1 MDTLNEF
8 LMEIEPEFVD
18 GLDVYEKLLMIDSD
32 RNLMEYQAELAAFS
46 IPFSYLIEDSDFSIT
61 RYEYEYNQILT
72 NSFFHDFLIYWQT
85 RLKQTKNPILK
96 FTYAK
101 LLWEFRKELEGVII
115 EDVMKDIIKSA
126 VEISDVCSSV
136 MNLHQVMTYL
146 SNALYIALCTK
157 KDKLIRDVVDQ
168 VMIYCGRTDLINHN
182 CTWFPVFF
190 RLLKNRRSLSLSDLE
205 INQIVEFLESVM
217 SVLFY
222 PQDIIRIAEGL
233 AAYYEQNQDRE
244 TVYKILDLAYDCTG
258 KTITSGIGMA
268 GIYTHLHDLAQKYA
282 YKDLVTRIIKK
293 MDHIGQM
300 IKGEMQLHKIEYPK
314 NVQDAMKSWQNT
326 IRASIPELIKNHG
339 FIQVLVD
346 LSLIKIPDIR
356 DLYTNQRRPR
366 SILESIGVSECY
378 VDDDGIPIT
387 TNMIQLDDTAKMIKW
402 FIHDYFHFEIS
413 SFTFIM
419 HELFSHYSGS
429 KQDIL
434 ELVQNSTNLTKKT
447 KEIVSNG
454 ISVFFEGNY
463 CAAVHLLVPQF
474 EDILRSFI
482 SSLGGIIRKKNHFT
496 GGYDRINL
504 DEALNSED
512 IKRVFNDST
521 ILYMKSILSHRQGL
535 NLRNNLCHGLIK
547 TCNYSTAIIVIQLAV
562 LLTVLDINVKNN
574 GDSACENKHSKS
586 EGNND

>member
-1 MDTLNEF
+1 M
-8 LMEIEPEFVD
+8 VD
-18 GLDVYEKLLMIDSD
+18 L
-32 RNLMEYQAELAAFS
+32 
-46 IPFSYLIEDSDFSIT
+46 
-61 RYEYEYNQILT
+61 
-72 NSFFHDFLIYWQT
+72 
-85 RLKQTKNPILK
+85 
-96 FTYAK
+96 
-101 LLWEFRKELEGVII
+101 
-115 EDVMKDIIKSA
+115 
-126 VEISDVCSSV
+126 
-136 MNLHQVMTYL
+136 
-146 SNALYIALCTK
+146 
-157 KDKLIRDVVDQ
+157 KLINDKCVWYP
-168 VMIYCGRTDLINHN
+168 I
-182 CTWFPVFF
+182 FF
-190 RLLKNRRSLSLSDLE
+190 RLLSNRKQLCLSEDDLK
-205 INQIVEFLESVM
+205 QITTFLESVI

-222 PQDIIRIAEGL
+222 PQDIIRIAEVL
-233 AAYYEQNQDRE
+233 ASYYQSNQDRE
-244 TVYKILDLAYDCTG
+244 SVYKIIDLAFDCTG

-314 NVQDAMKSWQNT
+314 NVQDAIESWQNT
-326 IRASIPELIKNHG
+326 IRASIPNLIQKHG
-339 FIQVLVD
+339 FIQVLVI
-346 LSLIKIPDIR
+346 LSFTKIPDIR
-356 DLYTNQRRPR
+356 DLYTNIRNPSPILD
-366 SILESIGVSECY
+366 SITEFN

-387 TNMIQLDDTAKMIKW
+387 TNMVKLDDTAKMIKW

-454 ISVFFEGNY
+454 ISEFLEGNY
-463 CAAVHLLVPQF
+463 SAAVHLLVPQF
-474 EDILRSFI
+474 EDILRSII
-482 SSLGGIIRKKNHFT
+482 SFLGGIIRKKNHFT

-562 LLTVLDINVKNN
+562 LLTALDINVKTN
-574 GDSACENKHSKS
+574 GDSACDNKHSKS

>member
-1 MDTLNEF
+1 MDILNSF
-8 LMEIEPEFVD
+8 LKEIESELMD
-18 GLDVYEKLLMIDSD
+18 GLDIYEKLLMMDCD
-32 RNLMEYQAELAAFS
+32 RNLMEYQSELAAFS
-46 IPFSYLIEDSDFSIT
+46 IPFSYLIEDSDFSIS
-61 RYEYEYNQILT
+61 EYEYNRISEMKMFPDFILYWDNRRKHTT
-72 NSFFHDFLIYWQT
+72 NPVF
-85 RLKQTKNPILK
+85 R
-96 FTYAK
+96 FTYSR
-101 LLWEFRKELEGVII
+101 LLWEFRKEPHVSISV
-115 EDVMKDIIKSA
+115 EDVMDDIVSSA
-126 VEISDVCSSV
+126 VKISDVGSSV

-182 CTWFPVFF
+182 CVWFPVFF
-190 RLLKNRRSLSLSDLE
+190 RLLKKRRSLSLSDLE

-222 PQDIIRIAEGL
+222 PQDIIRIAEVL
-233 AAYYEQNQDRE
+233 AAYYEQHKDRE
-244 TVYKILDLAYDCTG
+244 TVYKILDLANNCTG

-268 GIYTHLHDLAQKYA
+268 GIYTQLHDLAQKYA
-282 YKDLVTRIIKK
+282 YKDLVTRIIKN

-300 IKGEMQLHKIEYPK
+300 IKGEMQLHKIKYPT
-314 NVQDAMKSWQNT
+314 NVQDAIESWQNT
-326 IRASIPELIKNHG
+326 IRASIPNLIQKHG
-339 FIQVLVD
+339 FIQVLVI
-346 LSLIKIPDIR
+346 LSFTKIPDIR
-356 DLYTNQRRPR
+356 DLYTNIRNPSPILD
-366 SILESIGVSECY
+366 SITEFN

-387 TNMIQLDDTAKMIKW
+387 TNMVKLDDTAKMIKW

-454 ISVFFEGNY
+454 ISEFLEGNY
-463 CAAVHLLVPQF
+463 SAAVHLLVPQF
-474 EDILRSFI
+474 EDILRSII
-482 SSLGGIIRKKNHFT
+482 SFLGGIIRKKNHFT

-562 LLTVLDINVKNN
+562 LLTALDINVKTN
-574 GDSACENKHSKS
+574 GDSACDNKHSKS

>member
-1 MDTLNEF
+1 MEQLCDLIKILESD
-8 LMEIEPEFVD
+8 LMD
-18 GLDVYEKLLMIDSD
+18 GLDIYEKLLAYTGDKST
-32 RNLMEYQAELAAFS
+32 MEYQAETAAFS
-46 IPFSYLIEDSDFSIT
+46 IPYCYLIEASDFSIS
-61 RYEYEYNQILT
+61 EHEYNHISEMKMFPDFILYWDNRRKHTT
-72 NSFFHDFLIYWQT
+72 NPVF
-85 RLKQTKNPILK
+85 R
-96 FTYAK
+96 FTYSR
-101 LLWEFRKELEGVII
+101 LLWEFRKEPHVSISV
-115 EDVMKDIIKSA
+115 EDVMDDIVSSA
-126 VEISDVCSSV
+126 IEISKVSGSIT
-136 MNLHQVMTYL
+136 NLHQTMTYL
-146 SNALYIALCTK
+146 SNALCIAMCSRNENLLK
-157 KDKLIRDVVDQ
+157 PVVNQ
-168 VMIYCGRTDLINHN
+168 IMSYCGRPELINDK
-182 CTWFPVFF
+182 CVWYPIFF
-190 RLLKNRRSLSLSDLE
+190 RLLSNRKQLCLSEDDLK
-205 INQIVEFLESVM
+205 QITTFLECVI

-222 PQDIIRIAEGL
+222 PQDIIRIAEVL
-233 AAYYEQNQDRE
+233 ASYYQSNQDRE
-244 TVYKILDLAYDCTG
+244 SVYKIIDLAFDCTG

-314 NVQDAMKSWQNT
+314 NVQDAIESWQNT
-326 IRASIPELIKNHG
+326 IRASIPELIRNHG

-346 LSLIKIPDIR
+346 LSFIKIPDIR
-356 DLYTNQRRPR
+356 DLYTNQRRPL
-366 SILESIGVSECY
+366 SILESIGISECY

-387 TNMIQLDDTAKMIKW
+387 TNMIQLDETAKMIKW

-454 ISVFFEGNY
+454 ISEFFEGNY
-463 CAAVHLLVPQF
+463 SAAVHLLVPQF
-474 EDILRSFI
+474 EDILRSII
-482 SSLGGIIRKKNHFT
+482 SFLGGIIRKKNHFT

>member
-1 MDTLNEF
+1 MDILNSF
-8 LMEIEPEFVD
+8 LKEIESELMD
-18 GLDVYEKLLMIDSD
+18 GLDIYEKLLMMDCD
-32 RNLMEYQAELAAFS
+32 RNLMEYQSELAAFS
-46 IPFSYLIEDSDFSIT
+46 IPFSYLIEDSDFSIS
-61 RYEYEYNQILT
+61 EYEYNRISEMKMFPDFILYWDNRRKHTT
-72 NSFFHDFLIYWQT
+72 NPVF
-85 RLKQTKNPILK
+85 R
-96 FTYAK
+96 FTYSR
-101 LLWEFRKELEGVII
+101 LLWEFRKEPHVSISV
-115 EDVMKDIIKSA
+115 EDVMDDIVSSA
-126 VEISDVCSSV
+126 VKISDVGSSV

-168 VMIYCGRTDLINHN
+168 VMVYCGRTDLINHN
-182 CTWFPVFF
+182 CVWFPVFF
-190 RLLKNRRSLSLSDLE
+190 RLLKNRRKLSLSDLE

-222 PQDIIRIAEGL
+222 PQDIIRIAEVL
-233 AAYYEQNQDRE
+233 AAYYEQNKDRE
-244 TVYKILDLAYDCTG
+244 TVCNILDLAYDCTG

-300 IKGEMQLHKIEYPK
+300 IKGEMRLHKIKYPK

-346 LSLIKIPDIR
+346 LSFMKIPDIR
-356 DLYTNQRRPR
+356 DLYTNQRRPL
-366 SILESIGVSECY
+366 SILESIGISECY

-387 TNMIQLDDTAKMIKW
+387 TNMIQLDETAKMIKW
-402 FIHDYFHFEIS
+402 FIHEYFHFEIS

-419 HELFSHYSGS
+419 HELFSHYAGS

-447 KEIVSNG
+447 IEIVSNG
-454 ISVFFEGNY
+454 ISEFFEGNY
-463 CAAVHLLVPQF
+463 SAAVHLLVPQF

-504 DEALNSED
+504 DEALNSEE
-512 IKRVFNDST
+512 IKRVLNDST

-547 TCNYSTAIIVIQLAV
+547 TCNYSTALIVIQLAV
-562 LLTVLDINVKNN
+562 ILTVLDINVKTN
-574 GDSACENKHSKS
+574 GDSACDNKPSKRES
-586 EGNND
+586 NDD